1 MTNSPSL
8 TGSMSSELSPKATE
22 IVARTRALLVAGG
35 YNSFSYA
42 DLAERVGITKA
53 SIHHHFPS
61 KAVLVKTVVTLYRH
75 EVEAN
80 LAMLERHFDDPLSE
94 LNAYADY
101 WAGCIRSGEHP
112 FCICAMLA
120 TELPTIPEEVAVEV
134 RAHFHDLDAWLTG
147 VLQRG
152 SARGQ
157 FHLLNSAAV
166 SARAFMAVVHGAMLV
181 ARAMDDPKTFPA
193 IVQPAILKLTQP
205 A

>member
-1 MTNSPSL
+1 MT
-8 TGSMSSELSPKATE
+8 SELSPKAAE
-22 IVARTRALLVAGG
+22 IVAHTRSLLVAGG

-42 DLAERVGITKA
+42 DLAERVGITKP

-61 KAVLVKTVVTLYRH
+61 KTQLVQTVVRLYR
-75 EVEAN
+75 EEAQQG
-80 LAMLERHFDDPLSE
+80 LAMVVTQFDDPLSE

-120 TELPTIPEEVAVEV
+120 TELPTLPEEVAVEV
-134 RAHFHDLDAWLTG
+134 RAHFQHLDGWLAS
-147 VLQRG
+147 VLKRG
-152 SARGQ
+152 AARGQ
-157 FHLLNSAAV
+157 FHLLNSPAV

-181 ARAMDDPKTFPA
+181 ARAMDDPKSFAA

-205 A
+205 N

>member
-1 MTNSPSL
+1 MAP
-8 TGSMSSELSPKATE
+8 ELSPKAAE
-22 IVARTRALLVAGG
+22 IVAHTRSLLVAGG

-42 DLAERVGITKA
+42 DLAQRVNITKA

-61 KAVLVKTVVTLYRH
+61 KAALVQTVVQLYRRN
-75 EVEAN
+75 AQDN
-80 LAMLERHFDDPLSE
+80 LAALETRLDDPLSE

-101 WAGCIRSGEHP
+101 WAGCIRNGEHP

-120 TELPTIPEEVAVEV
+120 TEMPNVPPEVASEV
-134 RAHFHDLDAWLTG
+134 QAHFHDLNTWLAG

-152 SARGQ
+152 AMRGQ
-157 FHLLNSAAV
+157 FHLLNSPTV
-166 SARAFMAVVHGAMLV
+166 SARAFMAVVHGAMLM
-181 ARAMDDPKTFPA
+181 ARALDDPMSFAT

>member
-1 MTNSPSL
+1 ML
-8 TGSMSSELSPKATE
+8 TELSPKATE
-22 IVARTRALLVAGG
+22 ILAHTRALLVAGG

-42 DLAERVGITKA
+42 DLAERVNIAKA

-61 KAVLVKTVVTLYRH
+61 KAVLVQTLVARYRQ
-75 EVEAN
+75 EAKDG
-80 LAMLERHFDDPLSE
+80 LAALGQQLDDPLSE

-120 TELPTIPEEVAVEV
+120 TELPTIPPEVAAEV
-134 RAHFHDLDAWLTG
+134 KAHFQDLDAWLVSVLKRG
-147 VLQRG
+147 V
-152 SARGQ
+152 AAGQ
-157 FHLLNSAAV
+157 FHLLNSPAI

-181 ARAMDDPKTFPA
+181 ARALDDPKSFAT

-205 A
+205 T

>member
-1 MTNSPSL
+1 MSP
-8 TGSMSSELSPKATE
+8 ELSPKAAE
-22 IVARTRALLVAGG
+22 IVAHTRSLLVAGG

-61 KAVLVKTVVTLYRH
+61 KAELVTCVVALYRQ
-75 EVEAN
+75 EAAAG
-80 LAMLERHFDDPLSE
+80 LGALQAQFDDPLSE

-120 TELPTIPEEVAVEV
+120 TELPTIPADVAVEV
-134 RAHFHDLDAWLTG
+134 KAHFRDVTAWLAT

-152 SARGQ
+152 AARGQ
-157 FHLLNSAAV
+157 FHLLNSPAI
-166 SARAFMAVVHGAMLV
+166 SAQAFMAVVHGAMLM
-181 ARAMDDPKTFPA
+181 ARAQDDAKAFAT
-193 IVQPAILKLTQP
+193 IVQPAILRLTQP
-205 A
+205 H

>member
-1 MTNSPSL
+1 MDIA
-8 TGSMSSELSPKATE
+8 LSPKAIE
-22 IVARTRALLVAGG
+22 IVAQTRTLLVAGG

-61 KAVLVKTVVTLYRH
+61 KAALVTTVVTLYRQ
-75 EVEAN
+75 EAKAG
-80 LAMLERHFDDPLSE
+80 LGALEGQFDDPLSE

-101 WAGCIRSGEHP
+101 WAGCIRNGAHP

-120 TELPTIPEEVAVEV
+120 TEMPTIPAEVAVEV
-134 RAHFHDLDAWLTG
+134 KAHFHDVSAWLAS

-152 SARGQ
+152 AARGQ
-157 FHLLNSAAV
+157 FHLLNNPAISAQ
-166 SARAFMAVVHGAMLV
+166 AFMAVVHGAMLM
-181 ARAMDDPKTFPA
+181 ARALDDPKAFPT

-205 A
+205 T

>member
-1 MTNSPSL
+1 MTI
-8 TGSMSSELSPKATE
+8 ELSPKAAE
-22 IVARTRALLVAGG
+22 IAAHTRALLVAGG

-61 KAVLVKTVVTLYRH
+61 KAALVQTVVARYR
-75 EVEAN
+75 EEARQG
-80 LAMLERHFDDPLSE
+80 LASLERQFDDPLSE

-120 TELPTIPEEVAVEV
+120 TEMPTIPEDVAAEV
-134 RAHFHDLDAWLTG
+134 RAHFHDLNTWLASVLKRG
-147 VLQRG
+147 VG
-152 SARGQ
+152 AGQ
-157 FHLLNSAAV
+157 FHLLNSPAI
-166 SARAFMAVVHGAMLV
+166 SARSFMAVVHGAMLV
-181 ARAMDDPKTFPA
+181 ARALDDPKSFAA

>member
-1 MTNSPSL
+1 MTV
-8 TGSMSSELSPKATE
+8 ELSPKAAE
-22 IVARTRALLVAGG
+22 IVAHTRSLLVAGG

-42 DLAERVGITKA
+42 DLAERVSITKA

-61 KAVLVKTVVTLYRH
+61 KAVLVRTVVSLYR
-75 EVEAN
+75 EEARN
-80 LAMLERHFDDPLSE
+80 GLAGLSRQLDDPLSE

-101 WAGCIRSGEHP
+101 WSACIRSGDHP

-134 RAHFHDLDAWLTG
+134 RGHFHDLNAWLAS
-147 VLQRG
+147 VLKRG
-152 SARGQ
+152 AAAGQ
-157 FHLLNSAAV
+157 FHLPNNPAI
-166 SARAFMAVVHGAMLV
+166 SARAFMAAVHGAMLM
-181 ARAMDDPKTFPA
+181 ARALDDPKSFAT

>member
-1 MTNSPSL
+1 MSPD
-8 TGSMSSELSPKATE
+8 LSPKAAE
-22 IVARTRALLVAGG
+22 IVAHTRALLAAGG

-61 KAVLVKTVVTLYRH
+61 KAALVTCVTRLYR
-75 EVEAN
+75 EEAAAA
-80 LAMLERHFDDPLSE
+80 LGGLQAQFDDPLSE

-120 TELPTIPEEVAVEV
+120 TEMPSIPAEVAVEV
-134 RAHFHDLDAWLTG
+134 QAHFQAVSAWLSE

-152 SARGQ
+152 AARGQ
-157 FHLLNSAAV
+157 FHLLNSPGI
-166 SARAFMAVVHGAMLV
+166 SAQSFMAVVHGAMLM
-181 ARAMDDPKTFPA
+181 ARALGDPKAFAA
-193 IVQPAILKLTQP
+193 IVQPAILKLTQRP
-205 A
+205 

>member
-1 MTNSPSL
+1 MAA
-8 TGSMSSELSPKATE
+8 ELSPKAAE
-22 IVARTRALLVAGG
+22 IVAHTRSLLVAGG

-42 DLAERVGITKA
+42 DLAQRVNITKA

-61 KAVLVKTVVTLYRH
+61 KAALVQTVVQLYRRN
-75 EVEAN
+75 AQDN
-80 LAMLERHFDDPLSE
+80 LAALETRLDDPLSE

-101 WAGCIRSGEHP
+101 WAGCIRNGEHP

-120 TELPTIPEEVAVEV
+120 TEMPNVPPEVASEV
-134 RAHFHDLDAWLTG
+134 QAHFHDLNTWLAG

-152 SARGQ
+152 AMRGQ
-157 FHLLNSAAV
+157 FHLLNSPTV
-166 SARAFMAVVHGAMLV
+166 SARAFMAVVHGAMLM
-181 ARAMDDPKTFPA
+181 ARALDDPMSFAT

>member
-1 MTNSPSL
+1 MAP
-8 TGSMSSELSPKATE
+8 ELSPKAAE
-22 IVARTRALLVAGG
+22 IVAHTRSLLVAGG

-42 DLAERVGITKA
+42 DLAQRVNITKA

-61 KAVLVKTVVTLYRH
+61 KAALVQTVVQLYRRN
-75 EVEAN
+75 AQDN
-80 LAMLERHFDDPLSE
+80 LAALETRLDDPLSE

-101 WAGCIRSGEHP
+101 WAGCIRNGEHP

-120 TELPTIPEEVAVEV
+120 TEMPNVPPEVASEV
-134 RAHFHDLDAWLTG
+134 QAHFHDLNTWLAG

-152 SARGQ
+152 AMRGQ
-157 FHLLNSAAV
+157 FHLLNSPTA
-166 SARAFMAVVHGAMLV
+166 SARAFMAVVHGAMLM
-181 ARAMDDPKTFPA
+181 ARALDDPMSFAT

>member
-1 MTNSPSL
+1 MT
-8 TGSMSSELSPKATE
+8 TELSPKAAE
-22 IVARTRALLVAGG
+22 IVAHTRSLLVAGG

-61 KAVLVKTVVTLYRH
+61 KAQLVQTVVRLYR
-75 EVEAN
+75 EEARQG
-80 LAMLERHFDDPLSE
+80 LAMLERQFDDPLSE

-101 WAGCIRSGEHP
+101 WSGCIRSGEHP

-120 TELPTIPEEVAVEV
+120 TELPTLPEDVALEV
-134 RAHFHDLDAWLTG
+134 RAHFQHLDAWLAS

-152 SARGQ
+152 AARGQ
-157 FHLLNSAAV
+157 FHLLNSPPV

-181 ARAMDDPKTFPA
+181 ARAMDDPKSFSA

>member
-1 MTNSPSL
+1 
-8 TGSMSSELSPKATE
+8 MSSELSPKAAE
-22 IVARTRALLVAGG
+22 IIAHTRSLLVAGG

-42 DLAERVGITKA
+42 DLAARVNIAKA

-61 KAVLVKTVVTLYRH
+61 KTVLVQTVVLQYRQ
-75 EVEAN
+75 EVQAS
-80 LAMLERHFDDPLSE
+80 LSMLEGRFDDPLSE

-120 TELPTIPEEVAVEV
+120 TELPTIPAEVATEV
-134 RAHFHDLDAWLTG
+134 QAHFHDLSTWLTG

-152 SARGQ
+152 ATRGQ
-157 FHLLNSAAV
+157 FHLLNSPAV
-166 SARAFMAVVHGAMLV
+166 SALAFIATVHGAMLV
-181 ARAMDDPKTFPA
+181 ARALDDPQSFTA

>member
-1 MTNSPSL
+1 MSP
-8 TGSMSSELSPKATE
+8 ELSPKAAE
-22 IVARTRALLVAGG
+22 IVAHTRSLLVAGG

-42 DLAERVGITKA
+42 DLAQRVAISKA

-61 KAVLVKTVVTLYRH
+61 KAALVQTVVRRYRQDVQASLATLETR
-75 EVEAN
+75 
-80 LAMLERHFDDPLSE
+80 FDDPLSE

-120 TELPTIPEEVAVEV
+120 TEMPSIPPEVATEV
-134 RAHFHDLDAWLTG
+134 QAHFHDLNTWLAG

-152 SARGQ
+152 ATRGQ
-157 FHLLNSAAV
+157 FHLLNSPAV

-181 ARAMDDPKTFPA
+181 ARALDDPMSFPT
-193 IVQPAILKLTQP
+193 IVQPAILKLTQ
-205 A
+205 AT

>member
-1 MTNSPSL
+1 MSP
-8 TGSMSSELSPKATE
+8 ELSPKAAE
-22 IVARTRALLVAGG
+22 IVAQTRSLLVAGG

-61 KAVLVKTVVTLYRH
+61 KAALVTCVVARYRQ
-75 EVEAN
+75 EAAAG
-80 LAMLERHFDDPLSE
+80 LGALQAQFDDPLSE

-101 WAGCIRSGEHP
+101 WAGCIRSGAHP

-120 TELPTIPEEVAVEV
+120 TEMPTIPADVAVEV
-134 RAHFHDLDAWLTG
+134 KAHFHDVTAWLAD

-152 SARGQ
+152 AARGQ
-157 FHLLNSAAV
+157 FHLLNSPAV
-166 SARAFMAVVHGAMLV
+166 SAQAFMAVVHGAMLM
-181 ARAMDDPKTFPA
+181 ARAQDEPRTFAA

-205 A
+205 H

>member
-1 MTNSPSL
+1 MTI
-8 TGSMSSELSPKATE
+8 ELSPKAAE
-22 IVARTRALLVAGG
+22 IAAHTRALLVAGG

-61 KAVLVKTVVTLYRH
+61 KAALVQTVVARYR
-75 EVEAN
+75 EEARQG
-80 LAMLERHFDDPLSE
+80 LASLERQFDDPLSE

-120 TELPTIPEEVAVEV
+120 IEMPTIPEDVAAEV
-134 RAHFHDLDAWLTG
+134 RAHFHDLNAWLASVLKRG
-147 VLQRG
+147 VG
-152 SARGQ
+152 AGQ
-157 FHLLNSAAV
+157 FHLLNSPAI
-166 SARAFMAVVHGAMLV
+166 SARSFMAVVHGAMLV
-181 ARAMDDPKTFPA
+181 ARALDDPKSFAA